1 MNDGGDGYL
10 PHQRHGAGVLTG
22 VDRPPKEGPAPLNRR
37 KVLVDRRN
45 WQPSSERLGR
55 RAQQM
60 VGDSLVVNIS
70 EDEQQMI
77 DVGRIQA
84 ALYGIEAFGD
94 ALVEA
99 GVDDDRIIRL
109 YVKYWDFDET
119 DATRELEE
127 RKLELS
133 RG

>member
-1 MNDGGDGYL
+1 M
-10 PHQRHGAGVLTG
+10 
-22 VDRPPKEGPAPLNRR
+22 
-37 KVLVDRRN
+37 DRRN

-55 RAQQM
+55 RAREV

-70 EDEQQMI
+70 EEEQQMI

-84 ALYGIEAFGD
+84 ALYGIEAFGS

-99 GVDDDRIIRL
+99 GVDDDKIVRL
-109 YVKYWDFDET
+109 YSKYWDFDET
-119 DATRELEE
+119 DAIRELEE

-133 RG
+133 RA